1 MIAERR
7 VSTSAGV
14 TRAVSALLC
23 LLLLLGASTAASAAA
38 PAATKAPPAVQQAE
52 WGSFDVLVRLQNL
65 PRTYSCDDLWYKL
78 RDLLLKLG
86 ARAYMTITPYHCG
99 YTGGGP
105 ATSPSLELKFQ
116 LPRVLSGSATRYAQ
130 ISVIDEPIR
139 LAPGSPPSL
148 SAKDC
153 DLVRQL
159 QGTLFAALPL
169 HVNAAD
175 FSCKVAQPSFV
186 LNVQAPIAAGR
197 QAAAAQL
204 PPAR

>member
-1 MIAERR
+1 
-7 VSTSAGV
+7 V
-14 TRAVSALLC
+14 TRATFALLS
-23 LLLLLGASTAASAAA
+23 LLLFLGASSAVRATAAATAAA
-38 PAATKAPPAVQQAE
+38 SEAPPTVQPAE
-52 WGSFDVLVRLQNL
+52 WTSFDMLVRLQNL

-99 YTGGGP
+99 FAGGGP

-116 LPRVLSGSATRYAQ
+116 LPRVLSGSDTRYAQ

-148 SAKDC
+148 SDKDC

-159 QGTLFAALPL
+159 QATLFTALPV
-169 HVNAAD
+169 HVSAAN
-175 FSCKVAQPSFV
+175 FSCTTPQPSFM
-186 LNVQAPIAAGR
+186 LSVQARIAAGR
-197 QAAAAQL
+197 QAAAQS
-204 PPAR
+204 PPRH